1 MKKLFT
7 ISSIFTLALCS
18 QTTLAQEKKNI
29 RSLTFKSDK
38 SKKNVEEKTTI
49 YEGNVMMKD
58 ENISFE
64 NAEKVVYDPEN
75 GTYTIYHPKN
85 FKILAAK
92 SVHKTGKRE
101 DSHVIIYN
109 YKEESVTF

>member
-7 ISSIFTLALCS
+7 LSGIFMLFLLS
-18 QTTLAQEKKNI
+18 QNVSAQEKKI
-29 RSLTFKSDK
+29 IKSFTFKSDK
-38 SKKNVEEKTTI
+38 SKKNVEEKTTT

>member
-1 MKKLFT
+1 MLLLF
-7 ISSIFTLALCS
+7 S
-18 QTTLAQEKKNI
+18 QNTTAQEKQTIK
-29 RSLTFKSDK
+29 SFTFKSDK

-49 YEGNVMMKD
+49 YEGNVMMKN

-92 SVHKTGKRE
+92 SVNKIGKRE
-101 DSHVIIYN
+101 DAHVIIYN